1 MNDDNIKEKVEENLA
16 SDVELGKFPLD
27 VLEDNGVIT
36 LAGEVPTQELAR
48 SADRIANE
56 TEGVVSVISNILIN
70 PETEA
75 SDEDVVVPRQH

>member
-1 MNDDNIKEKVEENLA
+1 
-16 SDVELGKFPLD
+16 
-27 VLEDNGVIT
+27 VIT

-70 PETEA
+70 PEAEE